1 MEAMN
6 LLGIAKP
13 LLALGLPDSFIEH
26 GDYNLLMAQCGL
38 DAAGMEA
45 SILGRFPDLGAS
57 ALSLKTPSDQVPV
70 GK

>member
-6 LLGIAKP
+6 LLGITKP
-13 LLALGLPDSFIEH
+13 LLALGLPDAFIEH

-38 DAAGMEA
+38 DAAGIEA
-45 SILGRFPDLGAS
+45 SILERFPDLGTS

>member
-1 MEAMN
+1 
-6 LLGIAKP
+6 
-13 LLALGLPDSFIEH
+13 
-26 GDYNLLMAQCGL
+26 MAQCGL

-45 SILGRFPDLGAS
+45 SILGRFPDLGTS